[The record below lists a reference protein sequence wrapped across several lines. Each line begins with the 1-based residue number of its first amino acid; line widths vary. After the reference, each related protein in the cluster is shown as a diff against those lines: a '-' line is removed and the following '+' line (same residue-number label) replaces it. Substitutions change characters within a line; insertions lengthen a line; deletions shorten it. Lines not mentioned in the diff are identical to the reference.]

1 MRALAGSVMDQYY
14 LSMKLQSPT
23 ADKQENGKRRN
34 KGNNKNKTNS
44 DPDDLVCNP
53 GAMLLS
59 IRKKHW
65 LVLSISITGVLLLLV
80 FNVKPPAL
88 RPARYVTGN
97 AEIGFLRR
105 RIANDDGEAT
115 GHGAPPPP
123 QLHLHPPVHHA
134 SSETQ
139 KDSAPGTASSSVHL
153 SAKER
158 VDYAKQGILLVE
170 NELGRKDSQKQS
182 QNKEPETDQ
191 GLGVPQ
197 EQQAQHA
204 NGKQDWQKKIMLQRL
219 EIQKQQSLLREHHI
233 REQQLLQ
240 QRLKQQQVET
250 DAVQQQLGGVAP
262 IQHQSSSVSVVSK
275 TAQVSQASSGT
286 DTFNGPSAPRKPS
299 PVASNSY
306 YYPHMTYESLKNM
319 GERILRHT
327 VRKEFLDAVKD
338 TDFKPG
344 EVVSPSQVRRVII
357 LSTWR
362 SGSTFLGD
370 LLRSYPG
377 AFFSFEPLHHLLKNL
392 HLQEGPLVEVVTNL
406 IRNILTCDYSDLDE
420 YVNYMRNNTFL
431 LDHNTRLWNSCAR
444 NRALCFDKDYIS
456 NMCKYMPVNVMKTVR
471 MGLSPVVELLQDP
484 SLDLRVIHLVRDP
497 RGSLHSRM
505 QLSWCKSMACS
516 DPETVCSDLLT
527 DLKLSATAKEK
538 FPDRYLFVRYEDLSL
553 EPEKKAREI
562 MSFLNLTYQKS
573 VSAFVRDHTSLARRS
588 MKKPGTYSTYR
599 DSKATTFAW
608 RGALNYTT
616 VESIQEVCKESLEIL
631 KLRYFDTEEDYMNTT
646 IPVLDE

>member
-1 MRALAGSVMDQYY
+1 MTGSVLDQYH
-14 LSMKLQSPT
+14 LSMKLQSQ
-23 ADKQENGKRRN
+23 AVNAQENGKRKS
-34 KGNNKNKTNS
+34 KGNGKNNAST
-44 DPDDLVCNP
+44 DPEDLVCNP
-53 GAMLLS
+53 GTMLLS

-65 LVLSISITGVLLLLV
+65 LVVSISVTGVLLLLV
-80 FNVKPPAL
+80 FNVKTPAL
-88 RPARYVTGN
+88 HPAGYASGN
-97 AEIGFLRR
+97 GEIGFLRR

-115 GHGAPPPP
+115 GPGAPPPP
-123 QLHLHPPVHHA
+123 QLHLHPPVHHT
-134 SSETQ
+134 SSEFR
-139 KDSAPGTASSSVHL
+139 KESATRTASSLQHL
-153 SAKER
+153 SADER
-158 VDYAKQGILLVE
+158 VEYAKQGILLVE
-170 NELGRKDSQKQS
+170 NELDQDGSPKKGKVKQ
-182 QNKEPETDQ
+182 Q
-191 GLGVPQ
+191 LGTPQ
-197 EQQAQHA
+197 EQQLQQAQ
-204 NGKQDWQKKIMLQRL
+204 GKPDWQKKIKLQRL
-219 EIQKQQSLLREHHI
+219 EIQKQQDLLRDHHI

-240 QRLKQQQVET
+240 QRLNKQQAEADKTQQQVE
-250 DAVQQQLGGVAP
+250 GVAP
-262 IQHQSSSVSVVSK
+262 VHRQSSSVSVVSK
-275 TAQVSQASSGT
+275 VSQVSQAGTGT

-299 PVASNSY
+299 HAASNSY
-306 YYPHMTYESLKNM
+306 YYPHMTYESLKNI

-327 VRKEFLDAVKD
+327 VNMEFAGATKD
-338 TDFKPG
+338 TDFTPG

-406 IRNILTCDYSDLDE
+406 IRSILTCNYSDQDE
-420 YVNYMRNNTFL
+420 YVSYMRNNTFL
-431 LDHNTRLWNSCAR
+431 IDHNTRLWNSCAR

-456 NMCKYMPVNVMKTVR
+456 KMCKYMPVNVMKTVR

-527 DLKLSATAKEK
+527 DLKLATSVKEK

-562 MSFLNLTYQKS
+562 MSFLDLTYQKS

-588 MKKPGTYSTYR
+588 KKKPGTYSTYR
-599 DSKATTFAW
+599 DSKSTTFAW

-616 VESIQEVCKESLEIL
+616 VEGIQEVCKDSLQIL
-631 KLRYFDTEEDYMNTT
+631 KLRYFETEEDYANMT
-646 IPVLDE
+646 IPVLLDD